1 MFNAI
6 KEAIDKVYEDE
17 FPKNLTFE
25 EAYEKLYRL
34 TSRLADMDD
43 FSTQLLRSMKSKL
56 DSGKPFNI
64 AFAETID
71 SEYEFANFDYFKDT
85 FIKYHEDLEEALNK
99 SVESRSP
106 ANTWNA
112 EINWM
117 FDHAV
122 INVNGTD
129 YTLKQLQK
137 EVESKGDEY

>member
-1 MFNAI
+1 MYNTIKDAI
-6 KEAIDKVYEDE
+6 NKVYEDE
-17 FPKNLTFE
+17 YPKNLTFE

-43 FSTQLLRSMKSKL
+43 FSTPLLRSMKSKL
-56 DSGKPFNI
+56 DSGKPFNL
-64 AFAETID
+64 AFAETVD
-71 SEYEFANFDYFKDT
+71 AEYEFANFDYFKDA

-99 SVESRSP
+99 AVESRSP
-106 ANTWNA
+106 STTWNT

-122 INVNGTD
+122 IDVNGTD